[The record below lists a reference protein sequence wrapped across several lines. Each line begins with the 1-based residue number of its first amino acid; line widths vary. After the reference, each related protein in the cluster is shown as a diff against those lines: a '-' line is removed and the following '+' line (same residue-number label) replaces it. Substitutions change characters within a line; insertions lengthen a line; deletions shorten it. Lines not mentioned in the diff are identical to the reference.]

1 VIYGKFFVARP
12 SLWVGDMKS
21 LVLPIVASA
30 ILAAACSAGDPSVTT
45 SAPTPGA
52 DVVAP
57 MSGGSKTTPVC
68 WNGVTLPRPAAGPTP
83 LPSVS
88 AAFAAYTTALAGYQT
103 AAAAFSIASA
113 EHAAA
118 YNAVANV
125 WVGQPCTS
133 SADCNT
139 GSAAFPGVCTPLY
152 YSHAQCNVTDAFPL
166 AGPQP
171 PPAPVFTCADF
182 SCASNTNYT
191 CALEANTGTLA
202 CVLSR
207 CSTGGGATGGGGGG
221 TGGGGTGGGK
231 VL

>member
-1 VIYGKFFVARP
+1 MNTFALPV
-12 SLWVGDMKS
+12 
-21 LVLPIVASA
+21 LVSA
-30 ILAAACSAGDPSVTT
+30 LLAACSAGAPDSSVATNAPA
-45 SAPTPGA
+45 SAAGTL
-52 DVVAP
+52 AP
-57 MSGGSKTTPVC
+57 MSGGSKTTTC
-68 WNGVTLPRPAAGPTP
+68 WDGVTLPRPAAGPTP
-83 LPSVS
+83 LASVS
-88 AAFAAYTTALAGYQT
+88 AAFAAYNASLASYQT

-139 GSAAFPGVCTPLY
+139 GSSAFPGVCTPLY
-152 YSHAQCNVTDAFPL
+152 YSHAQCQVSDALPL

-182 SCASNTNYT
+182 SCSANTNYS
-191 CALEANTGTLA
+191 CAIEANTGTLA

-207 CSTGGGATGGGGGG
+207 CSTGGGGAGGGSGGGSGGGGGG
-221 TGGGGTGGGK
+221 K